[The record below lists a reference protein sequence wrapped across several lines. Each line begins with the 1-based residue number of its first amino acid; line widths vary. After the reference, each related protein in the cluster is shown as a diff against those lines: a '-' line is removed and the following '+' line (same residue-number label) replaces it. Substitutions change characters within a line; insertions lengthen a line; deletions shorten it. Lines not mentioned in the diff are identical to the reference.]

1 MGDSLSARLHHA
13 TSFLRATPEFRTEHF
28 DTQLAEGFL
37 FTTDDVSSGEFFGR
51 KTRAALVT
59 VKYLPGIAMT
69 KGITIGRRLAG
80 SGSKVGAL
88 AAGFFTRNTKERAIV
103 LPTAAVP
110 GFFVVNIGQ
119 SMRYFMQ
126 HRAANKLWGFLCKT
140 GNKMAR

>member
-1 MGDSLSARLHHA
+1 MYLRFHMQSDIAAIGDSLSARLHHA

-28 DTQLAEGFL
+28 DAQLAEGFL
-37 FTTDDVSSGEFFGR
+37 FTADNVSSGEFFGR

-59 VKYLPGIAMT
+59 VKYLPGIA
-69 KGITIGRRLAG
+69 LAT
-80 SGSKVGAL
+80 
-88 AAGFFTRNTKERAIV
+88 GFFTRNPQERAIV

-119 SMRYFMQ
+119 SVRYFMQ
-126 HRAANKLWGFLCKT
+126 QGTANQLRCFLTKT